1 MFLFC
6 LFLLAEFLYLKKA
19 RQKLAWCVAVGGVR
33 GKSSV
38 TRLIAAAL
46 REAGIKTFARTTG
59 SKPVIIFPDG
69 QEEEI
74 NRTGLPSILEGK
86 KVLNLARKAKAQALV
101 VELMAINPEC
111 LETEV
116 RKIFKPQLLI
126 LTNFR
131 PDHLEE
137 LGRSREEVARNLL
150 RSVSRDTTVL
160 LLEEEITPEIKEYL
174 EKKGVP
180 LIVASDEVKIGQSG
194 PGRLSEG
201 ENLAPQDWRR
211 NFGDDFP
218 QNIRL
223 ALAAIRYLGLN
234 EATAISGMRKV
245 KPDFGSLKIWE
256 YALPGKSCG
265 YLVSAFA
272 ANEPE
277 SSAMVVR
284 KIKELIPW
292 GKKKIY
298 ALLLFRRDRGDRTAQ
313 WLQAIRSG
321 FFAGFDGL
329 FLCGCPSFSL
339 FLTLRKVKGR
349 NLSWLFSLK
358 KFRGHFSRYEDFS
371 EPGKIS
377 LEKRNPGERRESF
390 EGGKF
395 RFERSEN
402 WVDHGEDFQGKE
414 KYGNENRLNKA
425 GEIIFPEIKKVSP
438 EKVMGLAEELS
449 QKEEREWILIGLGNI
464 VGLGAQLLDLWEKK
478 GRRIHG

>member
-1 MFLFC
+1 
-6 LFLLAEFLYLKKA
+6 
-19 RQKLAWCVAVGGVR
+19 VAVGGVR

-46 REAGIKTFARTTG
+46 REAGVRVIARTTG

-86 KVLNLARKAKAQALV
+86 KILNLARKAKAQALV
-101 VELMAINPEC
+101 IELMAINPEC

-150 RSVSRDTTVL
+150 RSISRDSTVL
-160 LLEEEITPEIKEYL
+160 FLEEEITPEIKEYL

-180 LIVASDEVKIGQSG
+180 LIVASDEVKTGQSDTG
-194 PGRLSEG
+194 KLVEWG
-201 ENLAPQDWRR
+201 NLAPQDWRR

-223 ALAAIRYLGLN
+223 ALVATQYLGLDK
-234 EATAISGMRKV
+234 AIAISGMRKV

-256 YALPGKSCG
+256 YALPGKTCG

-277 SSAMVVR
+277 SSAMVIKKV
-284 KIKELIPW
+284 KELIPW
-292 GKKKIY
+292 EKKKIY

-313 WLQAIRSG
+313 WLQAIRGG
-321 FFAGFDGL
+321 FFAEFDGL

-339 FLTLRKVKGR
+339 FLALKKVKGR

-358 KFRGHFSRYEDFS
+358 KFRGHFSGYEDFS

-377 LEKRNPGERRESF
+377 PEKRSPGERGESF
-390 EGGKF
+390 EGRKVGCEK
-395 RFERSEN
+395 SEN
-402 WVDHGEDFQGKE
+402 GVDQGGDFQGKE
-414 KYGNENRLNKA
+414 NYGSENRLNRK
-425 GEIIFPEIKKVSP
+425 GEIIFPEIIKVSP
-438 EKVMGLAEELS
+438 EKVMGLADELS
-449 QKEEREWILIGLGNI
+449 QREERDWILIGLGNI

>member
-1 MFLFC
+1 M
-6 LFLLAEFLYLKKA
+6 
-19 RQKLAWCVAVGGVR
+19 AVGGIR

-74 NRTGLPSILEGK
+74 QRSGLPSILEGK
-86 KVLNLARKAKAQALV
+86 KILNLARKAKAQALV
-101 VELMAINPEC
+101 IELMAINPEC
-111 LETEV
+111 LEAEV

-150 RSVSRDTTVL
+150 RTVSRDSTVL

-174 EKKGVP
+174 KKKEVP
-180 LIVASDEVKIGQSG
+180 LIVASDDMKIGQSG
-194 PGRLSEG
+194 IGRMAEG

-223 ALAAIRYLGLN
+223 ALAASRYLGLS
-234 EATAISGMRKV
+234 EAIAISGLRKV

-256 YALPGKSCG
+256 YALPGKPCG
-265 YLVSAFA
+265 YLASAFA

-277 SSAMVVR
+277 SSALVIK
-284 KIKELIPW
+284 KIKEIIPW
-292 GKKKIY
+292 EKKKIY
-298 ALLLFRRDRGDRTAQ
+298 ALLIFRRDRGDRTWQ
-313 WLQAIRSG
+313 WLQAIQNG
-321 FFAGFDGL
+321 FFAEFDGL
-329 FLCGCPSFSL
+329 FLCNCPFFSL
-339 FLTLRKVKGR
+339 FLTRRKVKGCF
-349 NLSWLFSLK
+349 WPGFFSLK
-358 KFRGHFSRYEDFS
+358 KSKNHFSGDGDFS
-371 EPGKIS
+371 DQEKIGS
-377 LEKRNPGERRESF
+377 EKKWESF
-390 EGGKF
+390 EGRIVRWKK
-395 RFERSEN
+395 REN
-402 WVDHGEDFQGKE
+402 GI
-414 KYGNENRLNKA
+414 GNEADVPREKKYEDGKRQVES
-425 GEIIFPEIKKVSP
+425 GEIIIPEIIRLSP
-438 EKVMGLAEELS
+438 EKVMDLAEELS
-449 QKEEREWILIGLGNI
+449 QKEERDWVLVGLGNI
-464 VGLGAQLLDLWEKK
+464 VGLGEKLVDLWERK